1 MKRFLT
7 VLLVTLLAVTASV
20 VASPAEAAP
29 YCGIRWGSLQ
39 KYSDATSIGSITGV
53 RAGRHAC
60 YDRLVIDVAGKV
72 DGYEVQYFP
81 KRTTSTTE
89 PAHLQIAVDA
99 AMIDPAGNVTFGDEN
114 NFVLTGFSRYRTF
127 RAVSGGGLT
136 KNSIIGLDVRA
147 RLPFRVFTLDG
158 PGSGSRL
165 VVDVAHRW

>member
-1 MKRFLT
+1 MKRSMR
-7 VLLVTLLAVTASV
+7 VLLAVVLAVATLS

-39 KYSDATSIGSITGV
+39 KYSAATSIGLITGV

-72 DGYEVQYFP
+72 NGYEVQYMP
-81 KRTTSTTE
+81 KRTTSTSE
-89 PAHLQIAVDA
+89 YAHLQINVDA
-99 AMIDPAGNVTFGDEN
+99 AMIDPAGNFTFGSDN
-114 NFVLTGFSRYRTF
+114 NFALTGFSKYRTF
-127 RAVSGGGLT
+127 RAVRGGGLM
-136 KNSIIGLDVRA
+136 KNSIISLDVRA

-158 PGSGSRL
+158 PGGGSRL